1 MRVLG
6 ISGSLRRDSY
16 NSGLLRAAADLLP
29 SGAELEVFD
38 GLKAI
43 PPYDADDD
51 VDPAPEAVAALR
63 DAIADADAVL
73 VATPEYNAS
82 IPGVLKNALD
92 WASRPHATNP
102 LRGKPAAVVGA
113 STGMFGAVWAQADT
127 RKVLSTIGAR
137 VLDVELPVPEGDE
150 RFDAAGTLQRRRG
163 RGAARRD
170 PDRAGR
176 RRGDPR
182 RRLRRPGCLTLQLAN
197 RASAIRRCP
206 RPAARCPN
214 LERRAPAP
222 PPRASARAS
231 ARCPATARS

>member
-29 SGAELEVFD
+29 SGVELEVFD

-51 VDPAPEAVAALR
+51 VDLAPAPVTALR
-63 DAIADADAVL
+63 EAIAEADAVL

-137 VLDVELPVPEGDE
+137 VLDAELPVPEGDE
-150 RFDAAGTLQRRRG
+150 RFDASGTLVDAEVAEQLSEILTALVDAAETRAAG
-163 RGAARRD
+163 LAAR
-170 PDRAGR
+170 
-176 RRGDPR
+176 
-182 RRLRRPGCLTLQLAN
+182 
-197 RASAIRRCP
+197 
-206 RPAARCPN
+206 AA
-214 LERRAPAP
+214 
-222 PPRASARAS
+222 
-231 ARCPATARS
+231 